1 MVKFN
6 LNQGNYKPWFFCKE
20 SFALSKVHFSSEEK
34 SHQSALGFFN
44 NNHSFTYIRDVIRHI
59 DAYDLDG
66 YKIDFNNFLN
76 RFHLS
81 INSANLFK
89 CGKYLSRI
97 FRSTRYGEHLNN
109 LNIHINK
116 NYNLKL
122 VDGISLISIDL
133 AKRVGWFDVKPNKS
147 AQFTLLFNEGLVKG
161 HCVVSDKI
169 SNDVIIYE
177 GNIKKDISFN
187 DGYFVALEPVK
198 LTRKANLDSQT
209 LPNLWE
215 LFSPEQ
221 YLDWFISSVEKF
233 KSDLVNG
240 KVTDWLDD
248 IDSLEIADLDENFIL
263 QKAVRHNI
271 DYRKYPGLMRSAW
284 NMFYKSLVKS
294 ANRKDSSPDFRIPIL
309 FAYRGYL
316 RIDIRNHDSEGN
328 FTCSD
333 DSFTLDKF
341 GNLWVNQN
349 ILIDTFKV
357 LGGADQDDNV
367 AIIPLPENKAVIYRN
382 PNQFGEYQI
391 IEIKYESIEITQTAK
406 IMGSVPVKKIKEAKT
421 VKDKAAYNNKFIQQ
435 YFQKVKEVDR
445 LEYNQ
450 FWLAKTIFSLN
461 NNEANIGLA
470 ANAEMLLASIRII
483 NKKLFN
489 QLCKSFSW
497 DLEKIIDSTVKDGLD
512 VSEQINIVKQF
523 FQHIADNKISI
534 PKVFLNRV
542 PQSVRDKVNTLA
554 NHPIDQL
561 YEAIK
566 IIIESVNTEI
576 IGKGIAGKDRQKGLI
591 DFIEVPVREIIKVC
605 NDNPME
611 DISNDLMR
619 KYNYCIAQLITATE
633 KIVDLVEREEKRK
646 QGIEAIQEK
655 LKISLEEFTEEERLL
670 IVQNFMIRTYLSS
683 KSVHDSIIWNKY
695 ISDYAIKL
703 IISAGLGQQI
713 IFNGKAHRQNAKK
726 ELSTDK
732 TAIRVWSKDAVTVGD
747 FTEAREVIIIG
758 SKVLLS
764 DKELNL
770 GDECKITD
778 GVYNVYHITQAT
790 SKKTGQFLKNSLTI
804 LIK

>member
-1 MVKFN
+1 MVEFN

-20 SFALSKVHFSSEEK
+20 SFGLSKVHFSSEEK
-34 SHQSALGFFN
+34 SRQSALGFFKN
-44 NNHSFTYIRDVIRHI
+44 DHSFTYIRDVIRHI
-59 DAYDLDG
+59 DAYDLDDN
-66 YKIDFNNFLN
+66 KIDFNNFLN
-76 RFHLS
+76 HFHLS
-81 INSANLFK
+81 INSTNLFK

-97 FRSTRYGEHLNN
+97 FRSTRYGKHLSS

-116 NYNLKL
+116 NYDIKF

-133 AKRVGWFDVKPNKS
+133 AKRIGWSDAKPNKS

-169 SNDVIIYE
+169 SNDIIIYE

-221 YLDWFISSVEKF
+221 YLDWFINSIEKF

-240 KVTDWLDD
+240 KISDWLDD
-248 IDSLEIADLDENFIL
+248 IDSLEIADLDDRFIL
-263 QKAVRHNI
+263 QKAIRHNI

-328 FTCSD
+328 FTSSD
-333 DSFTLDKF
+333 ESFTLDKF
-341 GNLWVNQN
+341 GNLWVNQA
-349 ILIDTFKV
+349 LLSDTFKI

-367 AIIPLPENKAVIYRN
+367 VIIPLPENKAVIYRN
-382 PNQFGEYQI
+382 PNQFGEYQV
-391 IEIKYESIEITQTAK
+391 IEIKYDSIEITQTAK
-406 IMGSVPVKKIKEAKT
+406 IVGSVPVKKIKEAKT
-421 VKDKAAYNNKFIQQ
+421 VNNKTSYENKFIQQ

-461 NNEANIGLA
+461 NNDANIGLA
-470 ANAEMLLASIRII
+470 ANAEMLLASIRITD
-483 NKKLFN
+483 KKLFDDLSELFN
-489 QLCKSFSW
+489 W
-497 DLEKIIDSTVKDGLD
+497 DLEKIIDSTVKDGQD
-512 VSEQINIVKQF
+512 VSDQMDKVRKF
-523 FQHIADNKISI
+523 FQHIADNKIDI
-534 PKVFLNRV
+534 PKVFINRV
-542 PQSVRDKVNTLA
+542 PQSLRDKINVLPD
-554 NHPIDQL
+554 HPIDQL

-566 IIIESVNTEI
+566 VIIESVNAEI
-576 IGKGIAGKDRQKGLI
+576 VGKGVAGKDREKGLI
-591 DFIEVPVREIIKVC
+591 DFIEVPVGEIINVC
-605 NDNPME
+605 KDNPME

-619 KYNYCIAQLITATE
+619 KYNYSIAQLITSTE
-633 KIVDLVEREEKRK
+633 KIVDLTEREEKRK
-646 QGIEAIQEK
+646 QGIEAIQEQ
-655 LKISLEEFTEEERLL
+655 LKSSLNEFTEEERLL
-670 IVQNFMIRTYLSS
+670 IVQNFMIKTYLSL
-683 KSVHDSIIWNKY
+683 KSVHDSIIWNKF

-713 IFNGKAHRQNAKK
+713 IFNGKAHRQDAKK
-726 ELSTDK
+726 ELGTDK
-732 TAIRVWSKDAVTVGD
+732 TAIRVWSKDAITAED
-747 FTEAREVIIIG
+747 FSEAREVTIVG
-758 SKVLLS
+758 SKVYLS
-764 DKELNL
+764 AKELNL
-770 GDECKITD
+770 GDECKIID
-778 GVYNVYHITQAT
+778 GVYNVKNITQAT